1 MGAVVVEEVLLVVV
15 EVVGVE
21 PEVVGMEEVVVVMVL
36 LILGQAPV
44 TSVERLV
51 ISPVSAPREAVI
63 SVLTVRRKVIC
74 PENALSLG
82 QQEEGVEAE
91 EVEEIDLL

>member
-1 MGAVVVEEVLLVVV
+1 MKKKKQSSFFFVSFKTCAPPNLARVL
-15 EVVGVE
+15 
-21 PEVVGMEEVVVVMVL
+21 
-36 LILGQAPV
+36 APV

-51 ISPVSAPREAVI
+51 ISPVSAPREAEI

-74 PENALSLG
+74 PESAFSGHMTFLLSLG

-91 EVEEIDLL
+91 EVEEIDL